1 LIGERRMCFV
11 LRLYAELVYFTMI
24 FYGLVEKE
32 ITQVTQIKAH
42 NRVMIHLPH
51 FRYFLWILVCS

>member
-1 LIGERRMCFV
+1 MCFV